1 MDGLMTNEFQSHR
14 ETLWSRNLFCLAS
27 CQMTYT
33 AAGAVCLV
41 VSGLAGFY
49 LADHKILATL
59 PFALIHVATALVTF
73 PLSLLMQR
81 LGRKTCF
88 IFGSFA
94 GLAAAILCMTAIV
107 VQSFP
112 LLCAGS
118 AVFGVFQATSEYYR
132 FAAAESVAESAIRQ
146 AVAWTI
152 GLSLVGVLVGPQ
164 FGALLDAVLAPPMFL
179 GSYTAVALFS
189 VSSAILAFGIED
201 KRSRVPVAHVGR
213 SLGSALKRP
222 TVGLALTA
230 SGVAFGVM
238 VTAMT
243 ALPVAA
249 VGCGLSVGATGGI
262 IQLHLIGMFIP
273 SMFASR
279 LVSKYSARQLLSAGG
294 IVMIGGLGCL
304 FEAKAFIPFAL
315 GLFLVGAGWNFVYVS
330 ATEILARIP
339 DPEERATAQ
348 GFNELLEFAIIA
360 VCALGAG
367 AFYVLMGWNI
377 LIVALAATSFCLLGV
392 ILASAVKPRFAP

>member
-1 MDGLMTNEFQSHR
+1 MTNELQLSPRIF
-14 ETLWSRNLFCLAS
+14 WSRNLLCLVS
-27 CQMTYT
+27 CQMAYT
-33 AAGAVCLV
+33 AAGSVCLV

-73 PLSLLMQR
+73 PLSLLMHR

-88 IFGSFA
+88 IFGSLA
-94 GLAAAILCMTAIV
+94 GVAAAILCMTAIV

-118 AVFGVFQATSEYYR
+118 ALFGVFQATSEYYR
-132 FAAAESVAESAIRQ
+132 FAAAESVAERAIRQ

-164 FGALLDAVLAPPMFL
+164 LGAVLDAVLAPPMFL
-179 GSYTAVALFS
+179 GSYAAVAAFS
-189 VSSAILAFGIED
+189 IASAILAFGIED
-201 KRSRVPVAHVGR
+201 RRSRVPVAHVGR
-213 SLGSALKRP
+213 SLGAALRRP
-222 TVGLALTA
+222 AVGLALVA
-230 SGVAFGVM
+230 SAVAFGVM

-279 LVSKYSARQLLSAGG
+279 LVTKFSARQLLSAGG
-294 IVMIGGLGCL
+294 VIMIAGLGSL
-304 FEAKAFIPFAL
+304 FGAKAFIPFAM

-330 ATEILARIP
+330 ATEILASIP
-339 DPEERATAQ
+339 DSEERATAQ
-348 GFNELLEFAIIA
+348 GFNELLEFAIIGA
-360 VCALGAG
+360 CALGAG
-367 AFYVLMGWNI
+367 AFYVLFGWNT
-377 LIVALAATSFCLLGV
+377 LIITLATTSLCLLGV
-392 ILASAVKPRFAP
+392 ILASTVKLRFAP